1 MTQTVVIPKSVGEL
15 LDDCNSRAAELL
27 LTYAQGNY
35 RNFDALSI
43 DRLNL
48 LGGLTWSY
56 RSQRWLTVVDYAL
69 VLDAFLDTRGYWEQD
84 KHNLEL
90 ALEATESL
98 GPGHENRKALLLHDV
113 AVIYMAQGDY
123 RQARTYFERSLA
135 LQRQLGDKLA
145 IGRTVHYIGRI
156 HAAEGE
162 HEQAYQSYER
172 SLALAEEIGDNRGMG
187 ATLHELGN
195 LYLGQGAYNKA
206 EDYYE
211 RSLALSQELE
221 DIRDIATTLHQLGIL
236 NHRRGDPDRAQG
248 YFEEALRVR
257 HEIAHQEGIA
267 QSLFALGQLAYDRG
281 DRDEAE
287 RLWRES
293 LSIFE
298 HLGMLEVD
306 TVRARLSTLPT
317 TQWHNQDR
325 SGDTLDCS

>member
-1 MTQTVVIPKSVGEL
+1 MTPAGLPSAVGNL
-15 LDDCNSRAAELL
+15 LDQAPSDAAEGLL
-27 LTYAQGNY
+27 AYAKANY
-35 RNFDALSI
+35 RDFDALSTE
-43 DRLNL
+43 RLNF
-48 LGGLTWSY
+48 LGGLIWSY
-56 RSQRWLTVVDYAL
+56 YNQRWLTVVDYAL

-90 ALEATESL
+90 ALEAAENL

-123 RQARTYFERSLA
+123 RQARMYFERSLA

-156 HAAEGE
+156 HAAESE

-211 RSLALSQELE
+211 RSLTLSQELE

-236 NHRRGDPDRAQG
+236 NYRRGDLNRAQG
-248 YFEEALRVR
+248 YLEEALRMR
-257 HEIAHQEGIA
+257 RAIAHQEGIA
-267 QSLFALGQLAYDRG
+267 DSLFALGQLAYDSG
-281 DRDEAE
+281 DRGQAE

-298 HLGMLEVD
+298 HLGMPEVD
-306 TVRARLSTLPT
+306 TVRVRLSTLTEP
-317 TQWHNQDR
+317 QRLNQDE
-325 SGDTLDCS
+325 